1 MKGDKEFWN
10 RGAKF
15 YATFMKKNE
24 RVYENFVE
32 LIAPFLQ
39 DNLRVLEI
47 GCATGQIT
55 FLLSSFVD
63 EVIAT
68 DYSERM
74 IEYANK
80 RKSVE
85 NIIFE
90 VADAID
96 LPYEDGSFD
105 AVVIGNVL
113 HIVSDADKVLAEAMR
128 VLKPGGRLFALTFI
142 DTESK
147 NTVKLKVMKL
157 FGFNVKREFTRESY
171 EEYITAAGFEMLKS
185 EVIAASPL
193 DEGVVVAR
201 KNK

>member
-1 MKGDKEFWN
+1 
-10 RGAKF
+10 
-15 YATFMKKNE
+15 MKKNE